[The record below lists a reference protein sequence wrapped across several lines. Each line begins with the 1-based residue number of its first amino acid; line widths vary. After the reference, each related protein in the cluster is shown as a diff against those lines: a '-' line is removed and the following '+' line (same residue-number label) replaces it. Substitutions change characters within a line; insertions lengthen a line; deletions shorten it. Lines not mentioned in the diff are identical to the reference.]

1 MASNVDS
8 GANGLG
14 TPMAKHTRNVG
25 RHALGLIV
33 SGMIIAIGVAMVFG
47 GGATAASGEGD
58 AAIFLI
64 MGLIYGVPG
73 ALWFISILRKRG
85 LRVLVFPEG
94 LAYTR
99 RSRTEIIRW
108 DEVAAVWQGITRV
121 QYTFTVRS
129 CKVQLDDGRKYTFN
143 NALRNVTELIATIQQ
158 EVTPRILARASDAY
172 DAGETI
178 PFGKLGVSK
187 AGISRGKQ
195 TLPWDQVKRVTV
207 DKGVITV
214 RKQGSLLKWASVP
227 VAEMPNFFVFAS
239 LVGSKASD
247 SSDLVLLA
255 MSVLAAKG

>member
-14 TPMAKHTRNVG
+14 TPMAKYTRNVG

-47 GGATAASGEGD
+47 GGAAAASGEGD

-121 QYTFTVRS
+121 QHTFTVRS
-129 CKVQLDDGRKYTFN
+129 CKMQLDDGRKYTFN
-143 NALRNVTELIATIQQ
+143 NALRNVTELIATVQQ
-158 EVTPRILARASDAY
+158 EVTPRILARASEAY

-195 TLPWDQVKRVTV
+195 TLPWDQVRRVTV

-214 RKQGSLLKWASVP
+214 RKQGSLLKWTSVP

-247 SSDLVLLA
+247 SSDLALLA
-255 MSVLAAKG
+255 MSVLGAKG